1 MQTFSSILNSIPQP
15 EETQAGVT
23 RHLGAFVF
31 ACLVI
36 GLALFGAGIY
46 LQRQAL
52 IDTSLIPLCLTV
64 IGMLVDLF
72 VEVKG
77 AKPFLKDPGAWLAER
92 LDDRFSQ
99 EKRIAVE
106 LATTDL
112 NELRRM
118 RTRLEADLIR
128 AERWLDVL
136 KPLSMLAP
144 AVLIVVTAGVFGL
157 PDLVQDIC
165 KFFVA
170 AATIG
175 VMAAAI
181 AIYQGLIKLRTLSST
196 LHYAIELAEEN
207 RKPSFRKISRKR
219 GQPA

>member
-36 GLALFGAGIY
+36 GLVLFGTGIY
-46 LQRQAL
+46 WKKSGLIYTAVFPACLMTVAAL
-52 IDTSLIPLCLTV
+52 VYVYLEMKDN
-64 IGMLVDLF
+64 
-72 VEVKG
+72 
-77 AKPFLKDPGAWLAER
+77 KPFFKDPGAWLAER

-118 RTRLEADLIR
+118 RTRLEA
-128 AERWLDVL
+128 
-136 KPLSMLAP
+136 
-144 AVLIVVTAGVFGL
+144 F
-157 PDLVQDIC
+157 
-165 KFFVA
+165 A

-181 AIYQGLIKLRTLSST
+181 AIFQGLIKLRTLSST